1 MNIYLIAKKLSHSF
15 SKPIHNEL
23 ADYSYEYRELPE
35 CEVGEFL
42 RKKEFDGLNVTIPYK
57 QTVMEFLDCISPEAL
72 KIGAVNTIVNRDGK
86 LYGYNTDYYGFSY
99 EIKESGA
106 DILGKDVVVLGNG
119 GAAKTVICVC
129 NDLGAKNVQVVTPA
143 ELRAGDVEKYY
154 GGQIVINAT
163 PVGMYP
169 NTGVAVVD
177 ISKFTKCEAVL
188 DLIYNPAKP
197 QLILDAEKLGMKT
210 ANGLGMLVAQA
221 KKACEIFTESV
232 IPDSE
237 IARIRTKIESQTKN
251 IVLVGMPGC
260 GKSSVGK
267 YLAELM
273 GREFFDCDEE
283 ISKKGKSPAELIE
296 QDGEEYFRQ
305 IESDALSELCK
316 KNGCVI
322 ATGGGAVTKER
333 NYDIIHQNAIVVFIE
348 RELNRLS
355 TNGRP
360 LSQGG
365 RDKLQKMYEV
375 RHPLYK
381 KFSHFS
387 VKSQRTWQETTAQIL
402 ECMGIGKNA
411 SERTN

>member
-23 ADYSYEYRELPE
+23 ADYSYEYKELE
-35 CEVGEFL
+35 ENEVGEFL
-42 RKKEFDGLNVTIPYK
+42 KKKEFDGLNVTIPYK
-57 QTVMEFLDCISPEAL
+57 QTVMEYLDCISPEAL

-86 LYGYNTDYYGFSY
+86 LCGHNTDYYGFGY

-106 DILGKDVVVLGNG
+106 DIKGKDVVVLGNG
-119 GAAKTVICVC
+119 GAAKTVVCVC
-129 NDLGAKNVQVVTPA
+129 NDLEAKSISVVTSA
-143 ELRAGDVEKYY
+143 ELRSGDVEKYY

-177 ISKFTKCEAVL
+177 ISKFRKCEAVL

-197 QLILDAEKLGMKT
+197 QLLLDAEKLGMKT

-221 KKACEIFTESV
+221 KKACEIFTESA
-232 IPDSE
+232 IADSE
-237 IARIRTKIESQTKN
+237 IARIRTKIENQTRN

-260 GKSSVGK
+260 GKSTVGQ
-267 YLAELM
+267 YLAELL
-273 GREFFDCDEE
+273 GRDFYDSDEE
-283 ISKKGKSPAELIE
+283 ISKKGKTPAELIE
-296 QDGEEYFRQ
+296 QDGEEHFRQ
-305 IESDALSELCK
+305 VESEVLAELCK
-316 KNGCVI
+316 KSGCVI

-333 NYDIIHQNAIVVFIE
+333 NYDIIHQNATVVFIE
-348 RELNRLS
+348 RELKRLA

-365 RDKLQKMYEV
+365 EDKLQKMYEV
-375 RHPLYK
+375 RYPLYK

-387 VKSQRTWQETTAQIL
+387 VKSQKTWQETTALIIEKL
-402 ECMGIGKNA
+402 NK
-411 SERTN
+411 RW